1 MTQPRAVYIH
11 VPFCAH
17 RCGYCDFTLIA
28 GRDDL
33 ASQYLDAL
41 QREIEQT
48 PLNDPI
54 DTLFLGGGTPTQL
67 DAQHLQRLLDLLC
80 ATFRFST
87 DIEFN
92 VEANPD
98 GLTDAKLDALAG
110 AGVNRLSLGIQSFND
125 THLQTLERLHSG
137 EAAIEAFHRS
147 RARFPNVSLDL
158 IFAVPGQSFE
168 QWRSDLQTAIDLR
181 PNQVSTYGLTFE
193 KGTSFWTR
201 REKGQLAQ
209 ADDSLER
216 QMYGAAIDRLE
227 TAGYE
232 HYEISSFAQSGYRCR
247 HNQVYWSGGQF
258 LGFGPGAASFVNGV
272 RRQNHRSTTTWIRK
286 VLAGEDAVA
295 DSEQLDPEASARER
309 LILGLR
315 QIDGLDA
322 AAFEEQTGYAIDA
335 LSGETLRELATQGLI
350 EFNGPTLKLTR
361 EGRFFYDTVAAE
373 LV

>member
-1 MTQPRAVYIH
+1 
-11 VPFCAH
+11 
-17 RCGYCDFTLIA
+17 LIA